1 MEHDG
6 GMGSLLALDSASL
19 YYRAYFGV
27 PESMTAP
34 NGMPINAVRGFFDMV
49 ARLTVDRGPSAIACA
64 WDYDWRPEFR
74 VAAVPS
80 YKTHRVEEELSDAPD
95 VEQTPDT
102 LSPQIDLIHEVL
114 TELGLEPIGAEGYE
128 ADDVLGTMAHHLS
141 SSKLPLDALDVVT
154 GDRDL
159 FQLVDD
165 ARNIRV
171 IYTARGVSNYDL
183 VTESWV
189 TNKYGIPGRSYG
201 SFAALR
207 GDTSDGLPG
216 VPGIGEKTAA
226 KIVNDFPTLDLLR
239 NAIDDDGA
247 PLAAPVRAKL
257 KAARQYLAVID
268 PVVFVAKDCDI
279 DLAGV
284 LSRPSANLASL
295 ERLGKQWGVG
305 TSIKRVLAALENL

>member
-1 MEHDG
+1 
-6 GMGSLLALDSASL
+6 MGSLLALDSASL

-34 NGMPINAVRGFFDMV
+34 NGMPINAVRGFLDMV
-49 ARLTVDRGPSAIACA
+49 ARLTLDRGPVAIACA

-95 VEQTPDT
+95 IEQTPDT

-114 TELGLEPIGAEGYE
+114 TELGLEPIGADGFE
-128 ADDVLGTMAHHLS
+128 ADDVLGTLAH
-141 SSKLPLDALDVVT
+141 KLGSPGLALDALDVVT

-165 ARNIRV
+165 RRSIRV

-189 TNKYGIPGRSYG
+189 SNKYGIPGRSYG
-201 SFAALR
+201 AFAALR

-216 VPGIGEKTAA
+216 VAGIGEKTAA
-226 KIVNDFPTLDLLR
+226 KIVNEFPTLQ
-239 NAIDDDGA
+239 AIRDAIADERST
-247 PLAAPVRAKL
+247 LSAPVRTKL
-257 KAARQYLAVID
+257 KAASDYLAVIE
-268 PVVFVAKDCDI
+268 PVVFVATDCNI
-279 DLAGV
+279 E
-284 LSRPSANLASL
+284 LSHVMKRPAPNIKALD
-295 ERLGKQWGVG
+295 RLGKQWGIT
-305 TSIKRVLAALENL
+305 TSVKRVLAALETL

>member
-1 MEHDG
+1 
-6 GMGSLLALDSASL
+6 MGSLLALDSASL

-34 NGMPINAVRGFFDMV
+34 NGMPVNAVRGFLDMV
-49 ARLTVDRGPSAIACA
+49 ARLSTDRGPTAIACA
-64 WDYDWRPEFR
+64 WDEDWRPAFR

-80 YKTHRVEEELSDAPD
+80 YKTHRVQEELSQAPD

-102 LSPQIDLIHEVL
+102 LSPQIDLIYEVL
-114 TELGLEPIGAEGYE
+114 AELGLEPIGADGYE
-128 ADDVLGTMAHHLS
+128 ADDVLGTLAHRLGTEH
-141 SSKLPLDALDVVT
+141 LPLDALDVVT

-165 ARNIRV
+165 SRNIRV

-189 TNKYGIPGRSYG
+189 SNKYGIPGRSYG
-201 SFAALR
+201 AFAALR

-226 KIVNDFPTLDLLR
+226 KIINDFPSLD
-239 NAIDDDGA
+239 AIRAAMNDATSG
-247 PLAAPVRAKL
+247 LAAPVRAKL
-257 KAARQYLAVID
+257 SAAADYLSVIE
-268 PVVFVAKDCDI
+268 PVVFVATDCEIDI
-279 DLAGV
+279 GHV
-284 LSRPSANLASL
+284 LSRPEPNSKAL
-295 ERLGKQWGVG
+295 ENLGKKWGIS
-305 TSIKRVLAALENL
+305 TSINRVLAALENL